1 MIFFCLFCFLNIGM
15 VPECE
20 ACFLSHGVA
29 GREQTCLH
37 YSEVLEEVHWVHC
50 QRSAPQMGPMA
61 GYYTLFF
68 HLLVRIGYCNP
79 FYSSQFYHIMKP

>member
-29 GREQTCLH
+29 GCEQTCLH

-68 HLLVRIGYCNP
+68 HLLVRIG
-79 FYSSQFYHIMKP
+79 